1 MSTLNNGLQN
11 VATARVSMEPAKEIR
26 MKSLENLKKIRE
38 AATPP

>member
-11 VATARVSMEPAKEIR
+11 VATARVSMEPTKEIR